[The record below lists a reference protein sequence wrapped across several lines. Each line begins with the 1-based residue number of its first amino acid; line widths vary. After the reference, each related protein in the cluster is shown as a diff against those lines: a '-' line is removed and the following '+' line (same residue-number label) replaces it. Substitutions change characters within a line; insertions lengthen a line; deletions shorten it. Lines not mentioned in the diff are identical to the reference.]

1 MDKKICVIG
10 GGRWGK
16 NHIRTLAG
24 LGCLAAVVEADAAR
38 LKEYT
43 ELYPGI
49 KGYADM
55 DEAIACGYDGYTVA
69 LPAELHYPA
78 GRKLLEK
85 GLNVML
91 EKPMTLTAAQSAELV
106 ELAQRTGA
114 RLMVGHVLLFHPA
127 YSSQTFESWFKK
139 NAMASQDNYK
149 KHVSFFHGCYI
160 NYNFPQ
166 LGKDMVSVLNAI
178 GYGVHLLEKEKC
190 CGVAL
195 ISNGLINQARKQAE
209 ANLRSVRKSIFEDKR
224 PVIGASSTCIFTMRD
239 EYPHLLGIDNAD
251 VRDSIELATRFIFRL
266 LEEGN
271 VKLKFRDDVKMKIA
285 YHTPCHMEKLGWAY
299 YSIALLR
306 SIPNINLI
314 VLNSQC
320 CGIAGTYG
328 FKKENY
334 ETSQG
339 IGASLFRQI
348 EEVAADFVATDC
360 ETCKWQIEMS
370 TPAKVKHPIS
380 ILAEALDLEATR
392 KLNSD
397 K

>member
-24 LGCLAAVVEADAAR
+24 LGCLAAVVEADAVR

-127 YSSQTFESWFKK
+127 YRKIKEVIDS
-139 NAMASQDNYK
+139 
-149 KHVSFFHGCYI
+149 GR
-160 NYNFPQ
+160 
-166 LGKDMVSVLNAI
+166 LGKLFYLYSNRLNLGTVRTEESVFPSFAPHDISVLD
-178 GYGVHLLEKEKC
+178 YLT
-190 CGVAL
+190 
-195 ISNGLINQARKQAE
+195 
-209 ANLRSVRKSIFEDKR
+209 
-224 PVIGASSTCIFTMRD
+224 GASACRIEAKGAKFLQDRVYDSTLVQL
-239 EYPHLLGIDNAD
+239 EYP
-251 VRDSIELATRFIFRL
+251 
-266 LEEGN
+266 GN
-271 VKLKFRDDVKMKIA
+271 VHAHIYVSWL
-285 YHTPCHMEKLGWAY
+285 
-299 YSIALLR
+299 
-306 SIPNINLI
+306 
-314 VLNSQC
+314 
-320 CGIAGTYG
+320 
-328 FKKENY
+328 
-334 ETSQG
+334 
-339 IGASLFRQI
+339 
-348 EEVAADFVATDC
+348 
-360 ETCKWQIEMS
+360 
-370 TPAKVKHPIS
+370 HPY
-380 ILAEALDLEATR
+380 
-392 KLNSD
+392 KQ
-397 K
+397 

>member
-127 YSSQTFESWFKK
+127 YRKIKEVIDS
-139 NAMASQDNYK
+139 
-149 KHVSFFHGCYI
+149 GR
-160 NYNFPQ
+160 
-166 LGKDMVSVLNAI
+166 LGKLFYLYSNRLNLGTVRTEESVFPSFAPHDISVLD
-178 GYGVHLLEKEKC
+178 YLT
-190 CGVAL
+190 
-195 ISNGLINQARKQAE
+195 
-209 ANLRSVRKSIFEDKR
+209 
-224 PVIGASSTCIFTMRD
+224 GASACRIEAKGAKFLQDRVYDSTLVQL
-239 EYPHLLGIDNAD
+239 EYPGNVHAHIYVSWLHSYKQQLLVVAGSKGMLSFDDAADGKEIRFYNKRIDFENGVPVKVEAPD
-251 VRDSIELATRFIFRL
+251 EIIPYEKKMP
-266 LEEGN
+266 LEEELRYFVEHLDSTIGIN
-271 VKLKFRDDVKMKIA
+271 SGEAGYEVVK
-285 YHTPCHMEKLGWAY
+285 
-299 YSIALLR
+299 
-306 SIPNINLI
+306 
-314 VLNSQC
+314 VLETVQQ
-320 CGIAGTYG
+320 II
-328 FKKENY
+328 ENN
-334 ETSQG
+334 EQ
-339 IGASLFRQI
+339 Q
-348 EEVAADFVATDC
+348 E
-360 ETCKWQIEMS
+360 
-370 TPAKVKHPIS
+370 
-380 ILAEALDLEATR
+380 
-392 KLNSD
+392 
-397 K
+397 